1 MNFLSASTRRLD
13 RGTGWARNGV
23 VAMGILLA
31 VAAMATKAGAQAAAM
46 GSSPLAVAP
55 KEWATDAAMN
65 ELKVIQ
71 YDHFYLRYKEH
82 TRDAKGDHLRDVI
95 ESKDGT
101 VARLIMKDGR
111 PLTPEEDQWEHD
123 RLQAMLDSPSAYA
136 KHEKGDATGKKTG
149 ADMIKLMPDAMIYTY
164 APGQPQR
171 PNRVMH
177 ADDLPEIV
185 LDYKPNP
192 AWTAP
197 NMTADA
203 LTGIEGRLWI
213 DAKTHYLIRMEGT
226 VFRPVNFGL
235 FLAHVYPGGKLTFEQ
250 TRASEQRWIFTRF
263 TEKVEVRVLVKTLRE
278 DTDIGAEDFST
289 VPEMSYQDAIKMLW
303 ATPLPTK

>member
-1 MNFLSASTRRLD
+1 MRLLSRRI
-13 RGTGWARNGV
+13 RGCRRNGDQAGTV
-23 VAMGILLA
+23 RLVLIVAM
-31 VAAMATKAGAQAAAM
+31 AAATMAATASAQAVSM

-55 KEWATDAAMN
+55 KEWATDASIN
-65 ELKVIQ
+65 ELKVIN
-71 YDHFYLRYKEH
+71 YEHSYLRYREH
-82 TRDAKGDHLRDVI
+82 TKDAKGDHLRDVI
-95 ESKDGT
+95 ESKDGA
-101 VARLIMKDGR
+101 VARMIMKDGR
-111 PLTPEEDQWEHD
+111 PLTAEEDQWEHE
-123 RLQAMLDSPSAYA
+123 RLQAMLDSPLAYA

-149 ADMIKLMPDAMIYTY
+149 ADMIKLMPEAMIYTY

-171 PNRVMH
+171 TDRVVH
-177 ADDLPEIV
+177 GDDLPEIV

-203 LTGIEGRLWI
+203 LTGLEGRLWI
-213 DAKTHYLIRMEGT
+213 DAKTHYLTRMEGT

-250 TRASEQRWIFTRF
+250 TKASEQRWIFTRF
-263 TEKVEVRVLVKTLRE
+263 TEKVEIRVLVKRLTE
-278 DTDIGAEDFST
+278 DTDIEAANFST
-289 VPEMSYQDAIKMLW
+289 VPEMSYQDAIRMLW